1 VPAAQSLQVLM
12 KGKVIKMNNELLKIG
27 PFVIHGYGLMIAI
40 GILAAYLSV
49 EYRAKI
55 NGLKHEL
62 IFNLGIWCVTGGL
75 LGAKLLYLITQLK
88 TIIADPSVL
97 LQVSTGFVVYGG
109 IIGGIFAGYLFTV
122 KHKMNFL
129 EYFDLVMPSI
139 ALAQGFGRI
148 GCLLSGCCYGMETKG
163 PFNIVFTHS
172 DFAPNDVHLLPTQPI
187 SSLLNFL
194 NFAVLVLISR
204 RTKAHGQVA
213 GFYLIFYSAGRFI
226 IEFFRGDLQRGQI
239 GNLSTS
245 QFISIFLFLFGIALV
260 VICGFKTKKTVILKT
275 PLEDDELSNLSDNQV
290 STSTDNQ
297 DSTLTDSQVSNST
310 DNQDSTLTD
319 SQASNSTDNQDST
332 LTDSQVSNSTDNQDS
347 TLTDK
352 EL

>member
-1 VPAAQSLQVLM
+1 
-12 KGKVIKMNNELLKIG
+12 MNYKRKFLEVNMYNELLKIG

-49 EYRAKI
+49 EYRAKR

-62 IFNLGIWCVTGGL
+62 IFNLGIWCVTGGI
-75 LGAKLLYLITQLK
+75 LGAKLLYLITQLRA
-88 TIIADPSVL
+88 ILADPSVL

-163 PFNIVFTHS
+163 PLNLVFTHS
-172 DFAPNDVHLLPTQPI
+172 DFAPNGVHLLPTQPI

-194 NFAVLVLISR
+194 NFAVLVFISK

-226 IEFFRGDLQRGQI
+226 IEFFRGDLVRGQV

-245 QFISIFLFLFGIALV
+245 QFISVFLFLFGIAIV
-260 VICGFKTKKTVILKT
+260 VVCGFKAKKIVI
-275 PLEDDELSNLSDNQV
+275 PDASIDNV
-290 STSTDNQ
+290 DPTSTD
-297 DSTLTDSQVSNST
+297 DKNST
-310 DNQDSTLTD
+310 SDDN
-319 SQASNSTDNQDST
+319 
-332 LTDSQVSNSTDNQDS
+332 
-347 TLTDK
+347 
-352 EL
+352 